1 MRKFLIIS
9 RTLDITISAP
19 KCNYNLALA
28 LAKLGADVKILTST
42 IVLPKEELNQLTNLG
57 VKIVRAP
64 KIFAS
69 RASAP
74 LFYTFL
80 ARSIKDDR
88 VVIGNGYTLWDDI
101 TWVHFTR
108 LGALKHIPFL
118 SNKDRNKLLM
128 EAKIE
133 KIIFKTSKKLWA
145 VSNLV
150 KKILVEDYG
159 IPEGKIFVLHNGVDI
174 NKYHPL
180 NDEERTKIREKMGLK
195 ENTLVMI
202 FVGGDVYGKGFF
214 RILHALKKST
224 IKNYVLYAIGFTP
237 DREILSFS
245 QGLNIKF
252 LGKISENDLI
262 LYYQISDLN
271 LLLSYFD
278 PFPLVMLEG
287 MASGSIPIVTPTVG
301 ASEIIVNGNNGFIV
315 KNETELTELLNNIN
329 RLDLNNIRKNAIITA
344 RKCSW
349 DNIAKHL
356 ISIVEK

>member
-42 IVLPKEELNQLTNLG
+42 IALPKEELEQLLNLG
-57 VKIVRAP
+57 IKVVRAP

-69 RASAP
+69 RASSP
-74 LFYTFL
+74 LFYTL
-80 ARSIKDDR
+80 IARSIKDDR
-88 VVIGNGYTLWDDI
+88 VIIGNGYTLWDDI

-118 SNKDRNKLLM
+118 NNKDRNKLLM

-159 IPEGKIFVLHNGVDI
+159 IPEDKIFVLPNGVDI
-174 NKYHPL
+174 NKYHHL

-202 FVGGDVYGKGFF
+202 FVGGDIYRKGLV

-224 IKNYVLYAIGFTP
+224 INNYVLYAIGFIP
-237 DREILSFS
+237 DRKILSLS
-245 QGLNIKF
+245 QGLNVKF
-252 LGKISENDLI
+252 LRKISENDLI

-278 PFPLVMLEG
+278 PFSLVMLEG

-301 ASEIIVNGNNGFIV
+301 ASEIIVNGDNGFIV
-315 KNETELTELLNNIN
+315 RNELELTELLNNIN
-329 RLDLNNIRKNAIITA
+329 SLNLNNIRKNAIITV
-344 RKCSW
+344 RKYSW

-356 ISIVEK
+356 TGIVEK

>member
-28 LAKLGADVKILTST
+28 LAKLGTDVKILTST
-42 IVLPKEELNQLTNLG
+42 IALPKEELKQLLNLG
-57 VKIVRAP
+57 IKVVRAP

-74 LFYTFL
+74 LFYAFL

-108 LGALKHIPFL
+108 LGALKHVPFL

-133 KIIFKTSKKLWA
+133 KIIFKSSKKLWA

-159 IPEGKIFVLHNGVDI
+159 IPEDKIFVLHNGVDI
-174 NKYHPL
+174 NKYHHL

-202 FVGGDVYGKGFF
+202 FVGGDIYRKGLV

-224 IKNYVLYAIGFTP
+224 INNYVLYAIGFIP
-237 DREILSFS
+237 DCKILSLS
-245 QGLNIKF
+245 QGLNVKF
-252 LGKISENDLI
+252 LRKINENDLI

-315 KNETELTELLNNIN
+315 RNELELTELLNNIN
-329 RLDLNNIRKNAIITA
+329 RLNLNNIRKNAIITA
-344 RKCSW
+344 RKYSW

-356 ISIVEK
+356 TSIVEK

>member
-1 MRKFLIIS
+1 MHKFLIIS
-9 RTLDITISAP
+9 RTLDITLSAP

-42 IVLPKEELNQLTNLG
+42 ITLPKEELEQLLNLG
-57 VKIVRAP
+57 IKVVRAP
-64 KIFAS
+64 QIFAS
-69 RASAP
+69 RTSSP
-74 LFYTFL
+74 PFYTL
-80 ARSIKDDR
+80 IARSIKNDR
-88 VVIGNGYTLWDDI
+88 IIIGNGYTLWDDI

-145 VSNLV
+145 VSNLI
-150 KKILVEDYG
+150 KKILTEDYST
-159 IPEGKIFVLHNGVDI
+159 PEDKIFVLYNGVDI
-174 NKYHPL
+174 NKYHTL

-202 FVGGDVYGKGFF
+202 FVGGDIYRKGLV
-214 RILHALKKST
+214 RILHALKKSA
-224 IKNYVLYAIGFTP
+224 IYNYVLYAIGFIP
-237 DREILSFS
+237 DHKILSLS
-245 QGLNIKF
+245 QGLNVKY
-252 LGKISENDLI
+252 LGKISENELI
-262 LYYQISDLN
+262 KYHQISDLN

-278 PFPLVMLEG
+278 PFSLVMLEG

-301 ASEIIVNGNNGFIV
+301 ASEIIVNGDDGFIV
-315 KNETELTELLNNIN
+315 KSEVELVKLLNNIN
-329 RLDLNNIRKNAIITA
+329 SLDLNNIRKNAIATA
-344 RKCSW
+344 RKYSW

-356 ISIVEK
+356 MSIVER

>member
-9 RTLDITISAP
+9 RTLDITLSAP

-28 LAKLGADVKILTST
+28 LAKLGTDVKILTST
-42 IVLPKEELNQLTNLG
+42 ITLPKKKLEQLLNLG
-57 VKIVRAP
+57 IKVVRIP

-69 RASAP
+69 KALSP
-74 LFYTFL
+74 LFYTL
-80 ARSIKDDR
+80 IAKIIKDDR
-88 VVIGNGYTLWDDI
+88 VIIGNGYTLWDDI

-108 LGALKHIPFL
+108 LGAFKYIPFL
-118 SNKDRNKLLM
+118 SNKDKNKLLT

-150 KKILVEDYG
+150 KKILTEEYR
-159 IPEGKIFVLHNGVDI
+159 IPEDKIFVLHNGVDI

-195 ENTLVMI
+195 DNPLVMV
-202 FVGGDVYGKGFF
+202 FVGGDAYGKGFF
-214 RILHALKKST
+214 RILYALKKST
-224 IKNYVLYAIGFTP
+224 IKNYILYAIGFTP
-237 DREILSFS
+237 DHKILSFS

-252 LGKISENDLI
+252 LGKLNEDDLI

-271 LLLSYFD
+271 LLPSYYD
-278 PFPLVMLEG
+278 SFPLVVLEG

-301 ASEIIVNGNNGFIV
+301 ASEIIVNESNGFIV

-329 RLDLNNIRKNAIITA
+329 HIDLNNIRKNAINTA
-344 RKCSW
+344 RKYSW
-349 DNIAKHL
+349 NNIAKQL
-356 ISIVEK
+356 INIVEK